1 MIIGF
6 FIILFYGA
14 MILGSIILLI
24 WAINSRRKEKS
35 LRKKILIDIKNTN
48 IFRI

>member
-14 MILGSIILLI
+14 TILGSIVLLI
-24 WAINSRRKEKS
+24 WAINSRRKEKK
-35 LRKKILIDIKNTN
+35 LEKKDIDRYKKY
-48 IFRI
+48 